1 MKFEVKYVVIN
12 ISNASDLLSG
22 ERFFE
27 TFEKFLKKYAS
38 NTKAVFAGKFIDN
51 KSYGIRVTLQ
61 KHIALST
68 FCNILNSIQNN
79 SRVICSSINYEYN
92 TCRAVVNVKIC

>member
-27 TFEKFLKKYAS
+27 TFEKF
-38 NTKAVFAGKFIDN
+38 
-51 KSYGIRVTLQ
+51 
-61 KHIALST
+61 
-68 FCNILNSIQNN
+68 
-79 SRVICSSINYEYN
+79 
-92 TCRAVVNVKIC
+92 

>member
-1 MKFEVKYVVIN
+1 MKFEVKYVEFNIN
-12 ISNASDLLSG
+12 PESSIYS
-22 ERFFE
+22 
-27 TFEKFLKKYAS
+27 EKFIIAFERSLNKYAS
-38 NTKAVFAGKFIDN
+38 NTRITLERDYWDEEK
-51 KSYGIRVTLQ
+51 GIVKKEKK

>member
-38 NTKAVFAGKFIDN
+38 NKKKI
-51 KSYGIRVTLQ
+51 
-61 KHIALST
+61 
-68 FCNILNSIQNN
+68 
-79 SRVICSSINYEYN
+79 SR
-92 TCRAVVNVKIC
+92 